1 MTVLSD
7 QSYGITDLKEWKC
20 EYEAVVNGR
29 SSVRKTKVP
38 TVSTC
43 KKKIGMIEIVATFRS
58 LKHSLNT
65 AISRIRLQI

>member
-1 MTVLSD
+1 M
-7 QSYGITDLKEWKC
+7 G
-20 EYEAVVNGR
+20 EAVLEKLKFLQFLLV
-29 SSVRKTKVP
+29 
-38 TVSTC
+38 